1 MCECLSRTMSEH
13 FVRAW
18 VLAERVDIEQQCD
31 PVDDILDICRDKASV
46 GELRLVKVAM
56 VVVAKQSVENAS
68 GWMRIG
74 ANCWA

>member
-31 PVDDILDICRDKASV
+31 PVDDILDICRDKAFV
-46 GELRLVKVAM
+46 GELRLVKAAM
-56 VVVAKQSVENAS
+56 AVGAEKSVESAP
-68 GWMRIG
+68 GLMRIG
-74 ANCWA
+74 ANYWA